1 MRPATRHRL
10 AAIFAA
16 WPVILPFAAY
26 ALWWILGVGDFIWI
40 IAGFIIALTWVAT
53 HGFRLPPVMLL
64 WIMFVLWVAV
74 SLAMTD
80 TSGRLLGAIYRL
92 LLYLSATALAL
103 HTYNHRNYLSIWR
116 VSGAMVWFLAGM
128 TVCGYLAM
136 SFPELTIRTP
146 MAWIMPDSLAS
157 NDLIGD
163 MIIRRTTQWNRDAWI
178 PQAVRPS
185 APFLYANTWGNVY
198 SLVLP
203 FAMIYLWL
211 AWHTAKRW
219 WVLLVIIASVFPA
232 LSTLNRGMFIGL
244 GVVALWAGIQ
254 ALRRGRL
261 TIVFVSALG
270 LLAGVVV
277 WFISPS
283 GRNFVNRIQVTNS
296 TEDRGE
302 LYRVTFDAA
311 MKSPLF
317 GFGSPRPATIPGL
330 PSMGTQGQFW
340 TVLYSHGVIGAILFM
355 GFLLWVLLLVINR
368 KDPVGAALGGI
379 IAATIVE
386 TAFYGMMTGIMVTM
400 VAVALALRPD
410 TIINRWDRPGISD
423 PPASKLPRSG
433 RKRRS

>member
-26 ALWWILGVGDFIWI
+26 ALWWVLGVGDFIWI
-40 IAGFIIALTWVAT
+40 IAGLIIALSWVAT

-64 WIMFVLWVAV
+64 WLMFVLWVGV
-74 SLAMTD
+74 SLAMND

-103 HTYNHRNYLSIWR
+103 HAYNHRQYLSIWR
-116 VSGAMVWFLAGM
+116 VTGAMVWFLAGM

-136 SFPELTIRTP
+136 AYPELTIRTP
-146 MAWIMPDSLAS
+146 MSWIVPDSLAS

-203 FAMIYLWL
+203 LALTHLWL
-211 AWHTAKRW
+211 AWHTTKRW
-219 WVLLVIIASVFPA
+219 WALLVIIASVFPA

-244 GVVALWAGIQ
+244 AVVAIWVGIQ
-254 ALRRGRL
+254 TLRRGRIK
-261 TIVFVSALG
+261 IVFGSAL
-270 LLAGVVV
+270 AVMVGVAL
-277 WFISPS
+277 WFVSPP
-283 GRNFVNRIQVTNS
+283 GRDFINRIQVTNS

-311 MKSPLF
+311 LQSPLF

-340 TVLYSHGVIGAILFM
+340 TVLYSHGFIGAALFM
-355 GFLLWVLLLVINR
+355 GFFLTVLLLVINR
-368 KDPVGAALGGI
+368 KDPVGAVLGGI
-379 IAATIVE
+379 VAATIVE
-386 TAFYGMMTGIMVTM
+386 TAFYGMMTGIMVSM
-400 VAVALALRPD
+400 VVVALALRRD
-410 TIINRWDRPGISD
+410 TIINTWDRPGIVA
-423 PPASKLPRSG
+423 PPASTPPRSG